1 MKLLSKYVNI
11 PKLVRTVW
19 FLLWAI
25 LLGLSVIKLL
35 FNQWYPIIV
44 EDTWFIKMCNFID
57 SNVVLKY
64 GIALLFYLLSV
75 NIIFLTSIKRMWYKR
90 PLDLIII
97 NIIIIFCY
105 FIKTVNNSVGMLI
118 ELAYLIVI
126 PTIITIKTKP
136 YRYKWLNIFMP
147 IIIYFTLNIWQM
159 NILFIKN
166 IQEILTTAPTLVC
179 LIIQF
184 DYYIFLII
192 TWIGVNYFM
201 GIWSA
206 GWFFGKSET
215 ELLAIKKEELA
226 KEKPDMKLVE
236 EIDKELE
243 KRQAK

>member
-1 MKLLSKYVNI
+1 MRS
-11 PKLVRTVW
+11 
-19 FLLWAI
+19 
-25 LLGLSVIKLL
+25 
-35 FNQWYPIIV
+35 
-44 EDTWFIKMCNFID
+44 
-57 SNVVLKY
+57 
-64 GIALLFYLLSV
+64 GI
-75 NIIFLTSIKRMWYKR
+75 
-90 PLDLIII
+90 
-97 NIIIIFCY
+97 
-105 FIKTVNNSVGMLI
+105 
-118 ELAYLIVI
+118 AYLIVI